1 MKGSDVVREADGGV
15 SERRFLEPFAGKA
28 VSPPPV
34 WLMRQA
40 GRYLPEYRQVRA
52 EAGSFLKLCYTPRPA
67 AEVTLQPIR
76 RYGFDAAILF
86 SDILV
91 VPDALGQTVRF
102 EEGEGPRLDPIQT
115 LADLDRLALS
125 NTPTKFSLVC
135 ETVERLRRELPRET
149 ALIGFCGAPW
159 TVATYVAEGRGSSDQ
174 SAARQW
180 AYRDPDGFQRL
191 IALLTDASI
200 EYLSGQVRAG
210 ADALQIFDSW
220 AGSLAEDQFQRW
232 VIAPTA
238 KIVREVRARH
248 RDVPIIGFPRG
259 SAALLDSYLEGTGV
273 DGVSCDTSCP
283 LGLMQETGRKGR
295 VVQGNLD
302 PLLLAAGGEAL
313 DKRVD
318 DIRDA
323 MTGLPFVFN
332 LGHGIVPHTPPE
344 NVARLVERLRR
355 SR

>member
-1 MKGSDVVREADGGV
+1 VKGSDVVHELDSDV
-15 SERRFLEPFAGKA
+15 SVRRFLEPFAGKA

-52 EAGSFLKLCYTPRPA
+52 EAGSFLKLCYTPRLA

-76 RYGFDAAILF
+76 RFGFDAAILF

-115 LADLDRLALS
+115 VADLDRLALS
-125 NTPTKFSLVC
+125 NTGSKFSLVC
-135 ETVERLRRELPRET
+135 ETVERLRHELPQET

-159 TVATYVAEGRGSSDQ
+159 TVATYAVEGRGSPDQ
-174 SAARQW
+174 SAARHW
-180 AYRDPDGFQRL
+180 AYRDPEGFSRL
-191 IALLTDASI
+191 ITLLTDASI

-220 AGSLAEDQFQRW
+220 AGSLADDQFERW
-232 VIAPTA
+232 VIGPTA

-248 RDVPIIGFPRG
+248 PGVPIIGFPRG
-259 SAALLDSYLEGTGV
+259 AAALLDGYIEGTSV
-273 DGVSCDTSCP
+273 DGVSCDTACP
-283 LGLMQETGRKGR
+283 LGLMQQTARKGQ

-302 PLLLAAGGEAL
+302 PLLLVAGGDAL
-313 DKRVD
+313 DRRVD
-318 DIRDA
+318 EIRTA
-323 MTGLPFVFN
+323 MNGLPFVFN
-332 LGHGIVPHTPPE
+332 LGHGIVPDTPPD
-344 NVARLVERLRR
+344 NVGRLVERLRIGG
-355 SR
+355 

>member
-1 MKGSDVVREADGGV
+1 MVRELDGDV
-15 SERRFLEPFAGKA
+15 PERRFLEPFAGKA

-40 GRYLPEYRQVRA
+40 GRYLPEYRQVRS
-52 EAGSFLKLCYTPRPA
+52 EAGSFLKLCYTPRLA
-67 AEVTLQPIR
+67 VEVTLQPIR
-76 RYGFDAAILF
+76 RFGFDAAILF

-91 VPDALGQTVRF
+91 VPDALGQAVRF
-102 EEGEGPRLDPIQT
+102 EEGEGPRLDPIRT
-115 LADLDRLALS
+115 LAELARLALS
-125 NTPTKFSLVC
+125 NTATKFSLVC

-159 TVATYVAEGRGSSDQ
+159 TVATYVAEGRGSPDQ

-191 IALLTDASI
+191 ITLLTDASI

-220 AGSLAEDQFQRW
+220 AGSLADDQFERW

-248 RDVPIIGFPRG
+248 PGVPIIGFPRG
-259 SAALLDSYLEGTGV
+259 SAALLDGYIDRTSV

-283 LGLMQETGRKGR
+283 LGLMQETARKGR

-313 DKRVD
+313 DRRVD
-318 DIRDA
+318 DIRSA
-323 MTGLPFVFN
+323 MHGLPFIFN

-344 NVARLVERLRR
+344 NVARLVGRLRAI
-355 SR
+355 S